1 MVSTL
6 RYQTDC
12 KRHLH
17 LFSARI
23 FILAAELKAVALTL
37 SEEREYDRVREYDKL
52 AVRSHFIYVRLKS
65 SLHQLQLLRR
75 TLRHCS
81 AVKLQKCF
89 LDDKTSPDLR
99 NVYCDWI
106 FSFGL
111 NRFLLSRWVT
121 SSLLA
126 DVCNQQMPYLI
137 IKSFLPLWSE
147 PLSLHTGVVQ
157 ITRVTVLTLSF

>member
-37 SEEREYDRVREYDKL
+37 SEEREYDRVRVYDKL
-52 AVRSHFIYVRLKS
+52 AVWSHFIYLRLKS

-75 TLRHCS
+75 TLATLLCCE
-81 AVKLQKCF
+81 APEMF
-89 LDDKTSPDLR
+89 LGR
-99 NVYCDWI
+99 QN
-106 FSFGL
+106 F
-111 NRFLLSRWVT
+111 
-121 SSLLA
+121 
-126 DVCNQQMPYLI
+126 
-137 IKSFLPLWSE
+137 
-147 PLSLHTGVVQ
+147 
-157 ITRVTVLTLSF
+157 TRLT